1 MQVIES
7 IYLPWTNRRQKCPT
21 VITDIA
27 LTFPNPGGIC
37 ACNAPTTIYKRLSR
51 KSVNACGFVKSCL
64 CCLIIAFIIIF
75 FFFLRFLNF
84 EQFDSDLP
92 ISHRKIIYEICQ
104 SNFFLLI
111 HSTNHWLRVVG
122 TPEPWNNCQKIEI
135 FWNWSVYWNCWQI
148 KTMKLNINLHVSVKS
163 FRISQIF
170 EFFIESY
177 AV

>member
-1 MQVIES
+1 MSNSNYRYS
-7 IYLPWTNRRQKCPT
+7 INFPKSRWNLCLQCTYDYPQETVQKVSECLWLCKKLLMLPHNC
-21 VITDIA
+21 
-27 LTFPNPGGIC
+27 F
-37 ACNAPTTIYKRLSR
+37 YY
-51 KSVNACGFVKSCL
+51 F
-64 CCLIIAFIIIF
+64 FII
-75 FFFLRFLNF
+75 FLRFLNF